1 MHYLEDAYKQQ
12 IFQTGIGSKDIELLS
27 ESGFSGF

>member
-1 MHYLEDAYKQQ
+1 MHYLEDAYKQ

>member
-1 MHYLEDAYKQQ
+1 LSESGFPGFYD
-12 IFQTGIGSKDIELLS
+12 FQDYEIKYLS